1 MSINYKEL
9 QEMVKEAMFTSG
21 GINQPSAPKGVPH
34 RMPSADA
41 GDKQQNLGDPKANDL
56 YALAV
61 EARETVEVLIEGLDE
76 PIYDAA
82 YEHAFKASA
91 CLRRTLNTLEQ
102 SGAHPMPSERVV
114 APPKNQQRWGG
125 YVPYEGALEYGA
137 NSVAAGMMEAEDT
150 AMKGFGVG
158 TASVSAQAKSAREKA
173 GAITKGDMLQGV
185 TPQERKILMQVEKI
199 LIQVADETDLI
210 KMRPVLQ
217 TFLTQFLKKAQAGKT
232 TK

>member
-1 MSINYKEL
+1 MSVDYKQL
-9 QEMVKEAMFTSG
+9 QEMVKEAMFTGG

-41 GDKQQNLGDPKANDL
+41 GDKQQNLGDPKANAL
-56 YALAV
+56 YSLAV
-61 EARETVEVLIEGLDE
+61 KARASVEKLIEGLDE

-102 SGAHPMPSERVV
+102 SGAHPMPDERVV
-114 APPKNQQRWGG
+114 APPRNQQRWGG
-125 YVPYEGALEYGA
+125 YVPYQGALEYGA
-137 NSVAAGMMEAEDT
+137 NSVAAGMMEEEDP

-158 TASVSAQAKSAREKA
+158 SASVSAQAKAERERA
-173 GAITKGDMLQGV
+173 GAITQGDVLKGV
-185 TPQERKILMQVEKI
+185 TPQERQILMQVEKI

-210 KMRPVLQ
+210 KLRPVLQ
-217 TFLTQFLKKAQAGKT
+217 TFLKQFLKKATAGKP